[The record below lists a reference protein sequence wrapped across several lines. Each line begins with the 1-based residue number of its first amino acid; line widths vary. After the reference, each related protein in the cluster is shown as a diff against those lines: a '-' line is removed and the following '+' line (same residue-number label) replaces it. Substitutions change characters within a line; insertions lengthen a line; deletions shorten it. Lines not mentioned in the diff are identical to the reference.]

1 MPLPGELLRVTSKVG
16 SRGRRFYYN
25 FAQTEWPKHEDE
37 DQNPHQDRKETL
49 TEMKAATKWHDDS
62 KEFHAASVHEDKE
75 DNPFFC
81 HLLQSCSTFNK
92 IRRVLSYVHRFVDI
106 ARRTAVPNSSL
117 TVQDL
122 KRSEFK
128 LLKWSQLHLDVSQ
141 LDEKLIATTNE
152 EGLIRTHGRLE
163 NSRKLRLK
171 ESYGRTKA
179 NALDYWAQENGQV
192 RGKQVCRLSE
202 TAQETPTTA
211 YGSTAKFAGSRR
223 ISSILEHSY
232 GHVCATAVQTEPKN
246 TPRRPGSNFH
256 MRNNAI
262 GSPGTHN

>member
-1 MPLPGELLRVTSKVG
+1 MDLGAVVSK
-16 SRGRRFYYN
+16 

-49 TEMKAATKWHDDS
+49 NEMKAATKWHDDS

-81 HLLQSCSTFNK
+81 HSLQSCSTFNK

-152 EGLIRTHGRLE
+152 EGLIRTHGRLK

-171 ESYGRTKA
+171 ESYGRSKA

-192 RGKQVCRLSE
+192 RGKQVCRLAE

-232 GHVCATAVQTEPKN
+232 GHVCAIAVQTEPKN
-246 TPRRPGSNFH
+246 TPRSPGSNFH

-262 GSPGTHN
+262 GSPGTHS

>member
-1 MPLPGELLRVTSKVG
+1 MDLGAVVSK
-16 SRGRRFYYN
+16 

-37 DQNPHQDRKETL
+37 DQNPLQDRKETL
-49 TEMKAATKWHDDS
+49 NEMKAATKWHDDS

-171 ESYGRTKA
+171 ESYGRSKA

-232 GHVCATAVQTEPKN
+232 GHVCAIAVQTEPKN
-246 TPRRPGSNFH
+246 TPRSPGSNFH

>member
-49 TEMKAATKWHDDS
+49 NEMKAATKWHDDS